1 MKHIII
7 TLLACVLLVTCI
19 AGIAAA
25 MQPVDGPTF
34 EPTDTPTGGNVG
46 GDVGYY
52 EVSSTPSGA
61 DVHFDGKY
69 EGTTPISIQVLT
81 TGTPGHTI
89 SVSKTGYQTWTQ
101 TMPGNPAAGQTIAV
115 TANLIAVPTTEPTIT
130 ITNIG
135 GDVGWYHITSV
146 PSGGEVTFDGS
157 SRGSTPVTVQVS
169 STGTPGHSVTVTK
182 PGYEPW
188 SQTLSGNP
196 RAGQTVEVTANLLPI
211 PTTEPTIT
219 ITNIGGDV
227 GWYRITSV
235 PSNADVTFDGSFW
248 GETPVTVQ
256 VYVTATPGH
265 TVSVSKSGYQP
276 WSQTLSG
283 NPPVGQTIEVTA
295 NLNPINPTGNI
306 YVTSSPTGA
315 SATLDSVDRQTTPC
329 SFTGIT
335 PGYHTVQVT
344 LPGYQSYSSSV
355 NLQSGQ
361 TVNVNANLNPTTS
374 TGWLQ
379 ASSSPRGA
387 DLYVDGSY
395 RGETPTTIGNLW
407 VGNHNVVLRL
417 AGYQQWSGTVNIQAG
432 ATTSISPTLT
442 PNSNPVTGD
451 IAVTSQPSGAAVY
464 LDGNYQ
470 GQTYSGQPFDI
481 LAVSPGA
488 HTISLSLNG
497 YQDYSGTVMVSSG
510 QTSQVSVTLT
520 PSTQPGAGGNILI
533 SSSPSGADAY
543 LDNQY
548 KGITPLTLT
557 GVSSGTHT
565 VTLKVNGYADWTGS
579 VQVTSGQTTS
589 VTATMTAVPTPTPT
603 PTRTGLLP
611 YAGIIA
617 FGIIAI
623 LLSGKKKH

>member
-1 MKHIII
+1 MKLPTYIKFQENREMKHIIS

-34 EPTDTPTGGNVG
+34 EPTDTPTGGNIG

-52 EVSSTPSGA
+52 EVTSIPSGA

-81 TGTPGHTI
+81 TATPGHTI
-89 SVSKTGYQTWTQ
+89 SVSETGYQTWTR

-130 ITNIG
+130 ITSVG

-157 SRGSTPVTVQVS
+157 SWGPTPVTVQVFT
-169 STGTPGHSVTVTK
+169 TGAPGHSVTVTK
-182 PGYEPW
+182 PGYQTW

-196 RAGQTVEVTANLLPI
+196 AA
-211 PTTEPTIT
+211 
-219 ITNIGGDV
+219 
-227 GWYRITSV
+227 
-235 PSNADVTFDGSFW
+235 
-248 GETPVTVQ
+248 
-256 VYVTATPGH
+256 
-265 TVSVSKSGYQP
+265 
-276 WSQTLSG
+276 
-283 NPPVGQTIEVTA
+283 GQTIEITA
-295 NLNPINPTGNI
+295 NLNPVNPTGNI
-306 YVTSSPTGA
+306 YVTSSPSGA
-315 SATLDSVDRQTTPC
+315 TATLDSSDRQTTPC

-355 NLQSGQ
+355 NLKSGQ
-361 TVNVNANLNPTTS
+361 TVNVNANLNPSTS

-379 ASSSPRGA
+379 ATSSPRGA
-387 DLYVDGSY
+387 DLYIDGSY

-442 PNSNPVTGD
+442 PNSNPVNGD
-451 IAVTSQPSGAAVY
+451 IVVTSQPAGASVY

-481 LAVSPGA
+481 LDVSPGA

-510 QTSQVSVTLT
+510 QTAQVSVTLN
-520 PSTQPGAGGNILI
+520 PSTKPGSGGNIVI
-533 SSSPSGADAY
+533 SSAPSGADAY

-557 GVSSGTHT
+557 GISPGTVSMCPSSTTCFGPLPITPTALPASSTKVSS
-565 VTLKVNGYADWTGS
+565 
-579 VQVTSGQTTS
+579 
-589 VTATMTAVPTPTPT
+589 
-603 PTRTGLLP
+603 
-611 YAGIIA
+611 
-617 FGIIAI
+617 
-623 LLSGKKKH
+623 